1 MSTADER
8 WLSVEEIAEHLGVTK
23 DSIYRWIERRS
34 LPAHRVGKLWK
45 FKRSEVDEWVRTGR
59 AAERREGGGQ
69 GPGARG
75 PFSSPDPGPPTPG
88 PWDENKEQ

>member
-1 MSTADER
+1 MTSTPDER
-8 WLSVEEIAEHLGVTK
+8 WLSVEEIAVHIGVTK

-59 AAERREGGGQ
+59 AADKGEC
-69 GPGARG
+69 
-75 PFSSPDPGPPTPG
+75 
-88 PWDENKEQ
+88 DEP